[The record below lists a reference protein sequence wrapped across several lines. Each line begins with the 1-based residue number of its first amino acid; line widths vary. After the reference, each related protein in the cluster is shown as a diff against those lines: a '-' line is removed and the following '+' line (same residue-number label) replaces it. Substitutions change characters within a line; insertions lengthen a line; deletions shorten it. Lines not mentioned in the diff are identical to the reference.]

1 MTFADAVAVRS
12 RSRGR
17 YVGQVPP
24 HWDIAGAANGGYL
37 MALVANAVL
46 HDTGAT
52 DPVTVTAHY
61 LAPARPGA
69 VEVEVSQVRAGRRLS
84 TAQARLVD
92 SAGQPLVAALATVG
106 SLDELAGS
114 ASTPE
119 LVDAKPPSLPPL
131 GQCVLVEPTE
141 TFPPPFMGQ
150 VRVRLQPEVGGFF
163 AGRPSGRPEMRG
175 WFSLPGE
182 PVLGSLALLLAAD
195 AFPPTVFNSNLPI
208 AWTPTVELTVQ
219 VRARPT
225 SGALRCSFSTRFVT
239 GGYLEADGEIWD
251 ADGRLLALSRQLA
264 LVPRG

>member
-1 MTFADAVAVRS
+1 MLPR
-12 RSRGR
+12 
-17 YVGQVPP
+17 
-24 HWDIAGAANGGYL
+24 WDIAGAANGGYL

-46 HDTGAT
+46 HETGAT

-69 VEVEVSQVRAGRRLS
+69 VEVEVSQVRAGRRLA
-84 TAQARLVD
+84 TAQARLTD
-92 SAGQPLVAALATVG
+92 AQGQPVLAALATVG
-106 SLDELAGS
+106 SLDELAGASS
-114 ASTPE
+114 APE
-119 LVDAKPPSLPPL
+119 LVDTEPPSLPPL
-131 GQCVLVEPTE
+131 EQCVLVEPTE

-150 VRVRLQPEVGGFF
+150 VQVRLEPDLAGFF

-182 PVLGSLALLLAAD
+182 PLLSSLALLLAAD

-219 VRARPT
+219 VRARPR
-225 SGALRCSFSTRFVT
+225 SASLRCSFATRFVT

>member
-1 MTFADAVAVRS
+1 MTFADAVTVRS

-24 HWDIAGAANGGYL
+24 GWDIAGAANGGYL

-61 LAPARPGA
+61 LAPARPGP
-69 VEVEVSQVRAGRRLS
+69 VEVEVSQVRSGRRLS
-84 TAQARLVD
+84 TAQARLTD
-92 SAGQPLVAALATVG
+92 GDGQPVLAALATVG
-106 SLDELAGS
+106 SLEEFAGS
-114 ASTPE
+114 TSTPE
-119 LVDAKPPSLPPL
+119 LVDAVPPSLPSPE
-131 GQCVLVEPTE
+131 QCVLVEPTE

-150 VRVRLQPEVGGFF
+150 VRVRLPPEVGGFF
-163 AGRPSGRPEMRG
+163 SGRPSGRPEMRG

-182 PVLGSLALLLAAD
+182 PVLSSLALLLAAD

-225 SGALRCSFSTRFVT
+225 SGALLCAFSTRFVT
-239 GGYLEADGEIWD
+239 GGYLEADGEIWGT
-251 ADGRLLALSRQLA
+251 DGRLLALSRQLA